1 MRPGWFVLALGVLGG
16 CTSVRVM
23 QRDDCWVRQKTRWPG
38 QVKEELGFCKRPEPA
53 WAQDR
58 LSRVVQE
65 CLAQADYRWQNRA
78 LAAWERGEPLPD
90 RESDQQVL
98 DRCMSESTRMAVVEN
113 EALQERLADAKD
125 EREKWRASETRLAEA
140 LGEAAKKPANVT
152 ATASARGD
160 GSSSTQHDAK
170 TETVGYPQL
179 TSVPVRVANPAPTP
193 ATHPPRPKPKPA
205 VAACECTPTV
215 DKREAEATPAAA
227 PAAPPAPPAPAVTPT
242 AASKKTN

>member
-1 MRPGWFVLALGVLGG
+1 
-16 CTSVRVM
+16 
-23 QRDDCWVRQKTRWPG
+23 
-38 QVKEELGFCKRPEPA
+38 
-53 WAQDR
+53 
-58 LSRVVQE
+58 VQE

-90 RESDQQVL
+90 HESDQQVL

-160 GSSSTQHDAK
+160 GTSSTQHDAK

-179 TSVPVRVANPAPTP
+179 TSVPVRVANPAPAP
-193 ATHPPRPKPKPA
+193 ATHTPRPKPKPKPA
-205 VAACECTPTV
+205 VAACECTPTTA

-227 PAAPPAPPAPAVTPT
+227 PAAPAAAPAAPAVTPT
-242 AASKKTN
+242 AATKKTN